1 MITENSSQIIVNN
14 FKEQFTVLL
23 HYNDDPRL
31 IRIDNA
37 DNLANNA
44 IEINGEVYVILSF
57 IDSVGTLDQAVP
69 VELKEQKIANLF
81 YNLAD
86 FVALGNSSVSINLN
100 TLVFEKTLV
109 INEGGVYFEDINLY
123 FINESKIHINSG
135 GYFKVNPLIK
145 NRSNEVLKINFA
157 TITTTGSYGRDNYRS
172 SNGISVINGTGY
184 MSLNSVW
191 WYQKTSSRSDWDL
204 NLDTK
209 VYLYNVFLV
218 GPTSAYHHL
227 NSTHCYI
234 DGFTVMNSYSVEL
247 LQSPIYI
254 DKFSSLNCHF
264 GLSFYPPSSI
274 PFVSLSNCRIE
285 KSAVT
290 IKRNNRSNIKLIN
303 PVMHIEEVT
312 LSGSTP
318 ISIYYETS
326 DKLTDEHGNS
336 IEGSPI
342 TYLYQPFE
350 CDITSPSSI
359 TVTSELIE
367 QTVDF
372 ICFSVGDEIY
382 VSDEKHGDWL
392 GETTTITSISDKIIE
407 VDPPLSIGYIPE
419 SVSISKKI
427 EKITD
432 VNGDIFNVEIPFG
445 FYERDSTVF
454 KKFDPTRKLFHI
466 GPVVF
471 KQIVNAY
478 LNAHD
483 ILQTSLTDYGTC
495 TEDNKNPGDIES
507 ITDGL
512 NEIKAL
518 IGGIKSSSSNNLFY
532 ENIIKG
538 GV

>member
-1 MITENSSQIIVNN
+1 MITENSSQINVNG
-14 FKEQFTVLL
+14 FKDQLTILL
-23 HYNDDPRL
+23 HYNGDPRL
-31 IRIDNA
+31 IKIDNA
-37 DNLANNA
+37 ENVANNA
-44 IEINGEVYVILSF
+44 IEINGEVFVILSF
-57 IDSVGTLDQAVP
+57 VNSVGTLDQAVP
-69 VELKEQKIANLF
+69 IELKEQKTANLF
-81 YNLAD
+81 YNIAD
-86 FVALGNSSVSINLN
+86 FVALENSSITINLN
-100 TLVFEKTLV
+100 TLVFEKSLV

-123 FINESKIHINSG
+123 FMNNSKIHINSD
-135 GYFKVNPLIK
+135 GYFKVNPLIT
-145 NRSNEVLKINFA
+145 NRSNEVLKGNLA

-172 SNGISVINGTGY
+172 SNNISVINGTGY

-204 NLDTK
+204 NLNTT
-209 VYLYNVFLV
+209 VYLYNVFLI
-218 GPTSAYHHL
+218 GPNSAYHHI

-285 KSAVT
+285 KSDIT

-326 DKLTDEHGNS
+326 DKLTDENGNS
-336 IEGSPI
+336 IEGSTI
-342 TYLYQPFE
+342 TYLYQPFDCE
-350 CDITSPSSI
+350 IVSPSSI
-359 TVTSELIE
+359 TITSELIE
-367 QTVDF
+367 RTVEF
-372 ICFSVGDEIY
+372 ICFSVGDKVY
-382 VSDEKHGDWL
+382 VSDEKHGEWL
-392 GETTTITSISDKIIE
+392 GETTTITSISGKNIE
-407 VDPPLSIGYIPE
+407 VSPPLSVDYSPE
-419 SVSISKKI
+419 SVSVSKKI

-432 VNGDIFNVEIPFG
+432 SNGDIFNVEIPFG
-445 FYERDSTVF
+445 FYERDSEVF
-454 KKFDPTRKLFHI
+454 KKFGTTRKLFHI

-483 ILQTSLTDYGTC
+483 ILQTSLTDYGLC
-495 TEDNKNPGDIES
+495 VAENENPNNVNSITED
-507 ITDGL
+507 L
-512 NEIKAL
+512 NEIKTL
-518 IGGIKSSSSNNLFY
+518 IEDIKLSPPNNLFY
-532 ENIIKG
+532 ESIVE